1 MKVEHLSQ
9 WETGWVEKALP
20 QFRCPFL
27 SDSTDRSNSSYLGSS
42 NPRSACLYG
51 LRQAKFHCL
60 GTVWAVLTN
69 EVSEVESNLQ
79 DFSSEEE
86 IVGGRVPS

>member
-27 SDSTDRSNSSYLGSS
+27 SDSTDRSNSSYLGSPKPQIS
-42 NPRSACLYG
+42 LSLWFETGKVPLPWDS
-51 LRQAKFHCL
+51 
-60 GTVWAVLTN
+60 
-69 EVSEVESNLQ
+69 
-79 DFSSEEE
+79 
-86 IVGGRVPS
+86 VGGAHQ